1 VAIRRRSGAQTKTK
15 GRPKQIVLKAH
26 HRKAYRKRQV
36 LFLLV
41 SVAVLATT
49 LVKIGAWYGRKEV
62 ATVPIV
68 VSSEPAPSSISIIR
82 SSYGFSLALDANLF
96 SVSAVKN
103 GDDGATHNLGSN
115 EIQLNSPLTQVT
127 VRPRSG
133 TVEHSQAAS
142 QLVIQINP
150 DTASYDKA
158 KAKAAATATGGEIA
172 ATLFPQTSSS
182 DLDVSVLSTKA
193 DSLNGVPVLKTTYK
207 YTPRFEGG
215 NSYAIVWTGESQG
228 RAFAVKLQGLIAA
241 SSVPAAFSTVFDS
254 LTIASSQAVKGAFSG
269 IIAPK
274 ASADPSKLNS
284 KYLSDDVSPAVV
296 KIYHIVCG
304 SLTAYG
310 QILAPNSCAGFT
322 GSGFLATS
330 NGYIATNG
338 HVVVYSAKDRLVDIL
353 TSDSNLLLSFLYG
366 LGLSGS
372 QIQTVSSNP
381 ALLASIISKI
391 YDIPDSDLLF
401 SDQDEVTL
409 VALGSAVPHI
419 GTIASSAD
427 LKQLKNDDADFKVA
441 KIVAYNYSAKDLLTA
456 IANPSQG
463 FSASDVA
470 LLKINVKNAPTI
482 GISQQRATQSE
493 KIYLMGFPGDA
504 DNTLTDND
512 SISVSVTDGVI
523 SSIRQAAGGFGKLYQ
538 SDADASHGNSGGPAI
553 DETGRVIGLL
563 TYREAG
569 DAAGNAAKSYIRDIN
584 DFVNLAKVNN
594 IRIDST
600 SNTQQLWQQGLQLY
614 SESHYSAALK
624 KFRAV
629 QVEYPAHRLAASYI
643 DSSKT
648 AIEQGKDVQLLPI
661 SVIVTVLILAGGAVV
676 SGVAMIFRHRVR
688 HLLYKFYEP
697 EMADGVPGAA
707 GFVVTKDAAKHED

>member
-1 VAIRRRSGAQTKTK
+1 VAKK
-15 GRPKQIVLKAH
+15 HIVLKAH

-36 LFLLV
+36 LFLAI
-41 SVAVLATT
+41 SVAVLATM

-62 ATVPIV
+62 ATVPV
-68 VSSEPAPSSISIIR
+68 VETTAPARSSLSIIR

-96 SVSAVKN
+96 SVSATKL
-103 GDDGATHNLGSN
+103 GDDGIAHSLSEN
-115 EIQLNSPLTQVT
+115 ELELNSPLSQVT
-127 VRPRSG
+127 IRPRSG
-133 TVEHSQAAS
+133 TIERTQAAS
-142 QLVIQINP
+142 QLVIQVNP
-150 DTASYDKA
+150 STASYDAA
-158 KAKAAATATGGEIA
+158 KAKAASSATAGEIA
-172 ATLFPQTSSS
+172 ATLFPQTGSS
-182 DLDVSVLSTKA
+182 DLDISTLATKP
-193 DSLNGVPVLKTTYK
+193 DTLNGVPVLKTTYQ
-207 YTPRFEGG
+207 YTPRFAGG

-228 RAFAVKLQGLIAA
+228 RAFAVKLQGLVGS
-241 SSVPAAFSTVFDS
+241 SSVPAAFSKVFDS
-254 LTIASSQAVKGAFSG
+254 LTVASSQGVKGAFTS

-274 ASADPSKLNS
+274 ASADPSKLNP
-284 KYLSDDVSPAVV
+284 KYLSDDISPAVV

-310 QILAPNSCAGFT
+310 QVLAPNSCSGFT

-330 NGYIATNG
+330 DGYVATNG
-338 HVVVYSAKDRLVDIL
+338 HVVVYSAKDRLVEIL
-353 TSDSNLLLSFLYG
+353 TSDSTLLLSFLKGIG
-366 LGLSGS
+366 LTSA
-372 QIQTVSSNP
+372 QIQTVSTNP

-401 SDQDEVTL
+401 SNQDEVTL
-409 VALGSAVPHI
+409 VALGSAVPQL
-419 GTIASSAD
+419 GTITTSAD
-427 LKQLKNDDADFKVA
+427 LARLKKDDADYKVA

-456 IANPSQG
+456 IANPTQG

-470 LLKINVKNAPTI
+470 LLKINVTNAPTI
-482 GISQQRATQSE
+482 GLSLQRATQNE

-504 DNTLTDND
+504 DNTLTDNS

-523 SSIRQAAGGFGKLYQ
+523 SSIRQAAGGFGELYQ

-569 DAAGNAAKSYIRDIN
+569 DTAGNAAKSYIRDIN
-584 DFVNLAKVNN
+584 DFVGLAKANN
-594 IRIDST
+594 VSLSSK
-600 SNTQQLWQQGLQLY
+600 SNTQVLWQQGLQLY

-629 QVEYPAHRLAASYI
+629 QVDYPAHRLAASYI

-648 AIEQGKDVQLLPI
+648 AIDQGKDVQLMPI
-661 SVIVTVLILAGGAVV
+661 GVIVTFLILAIGSVV
-676 SGVAMIFRHRVR
+676 SGVAMVFRHRVR

-697 EMADGVPGAA
+697 SMEGGVPGTA
-707 GFVVTKDAAKHED
+707 GFVVTKDASKPEDPDVS